1 MNYLFLIFQINSP
14 FQYTM
19 DFGTNS
25 TSKDINKKVTVDFQY
40 FITLAIQKEL
50 SWKMLEFFLT
60 DLTTT
65 LAQSKEVIRLLVKE
79 LEISVTKSGKD
90 VDDITFAVE
99 YASNTEDTAAE
110 NNVIVTERNEEF
122 TTDLSNE
129 DNLEVFQE
137 KYKIPI
143 SQCQP

>member
-1 MNYLFLIFQINSP
+1 
-14 FQYTM
+14 M

>member
-1 MNYLFLIFQINSP
+1 
-14 FQYTM
+14 M

-40 FITLAIQKEL
+40 FIMLAIQKEL